1 MSNLP
6 PPPPPPPPG
15 RGSAG
20 SGPSR
25 PQRNSNNNAGGGN
38 RPPTPPGETPKRAGG
53 VPRWA
58 LYVLGAVLVLALF
71 LPSLWPSNSGDKID
85 YTTFMNE
92 VIAGKVDT
100 AEVNNSTARITGELQ
115 GRHQVHAP
123 PAAAT
128 AACPTPTRRSCAEH
142 DVDLEFKTPG
152 NNWFLSASPAC
163 SCRSC

>member
-25 PQRNSNNNAGGGN
+25 PQRNSSNNNDGNGN
-38 RPPTPPGETPKRAGG
+38 RPPTPPGETPRKTGG

-58 LYVLGAVLVLALF
+58 LYVLGVVLVLALF
-71 LPSLWPSNSGDKID
+71 LPSLWPSNSGNKID
-85 YTTFMNE
+85 YTTFMND

-100 AEVNNSTARITGELQ
+100 AEVNNSTSAITGEYKDGTKFTTTGGGDRGLS
-115 GRHQVHAP
+115 
-123 PAAAT
+123 AADEAGCASTTSTSASRRRAT
-128 AACPTPTRRSCAEH
+128 TGS
-142 DVDLEFKTPG
+142 
-152 NNWFLSASPAC
+152 SASPGC
-163 SCRSC
+163 SCRCC